1 MLKWMTSLKQQTWG
15 VSRQETNASATLGG
29 FYEWTGNIWVYPAGW
44 LRSRAEKISTY
55 SMIHHNKVFGRGW
68 WCHRWRWWGVI
79 CESERK
85 KKRRRWRR
93 KRIRKRGEL
102 KKKTHGEVGYL
113 LCVTHGNKRCWPVDD
128 SPQLYQPCTLTSR
141 RDAHAI
147 RHDTH
152 GRNNKSYTLS

>member
-1 MLKWMTSLKQQTWG
+1 MCTFNPERHFSKTEQAFKQADDYLRGKKKWHFEHVRMG
-15 VSRQETNASATLGG
+15 VRSRAYFPEHNQRVILFHYSINVKMDDVTQATNMRRSRQKTSASATLGG
-29 FYEWTGNIWVYPAGW
+29 VYEWTGNIWVYPAGW

-93 KRIRKRGEL
+93 KRIRKRGE
-102 KKKTHGEVGYL
+102 
-113 LCVTHGNKRCWPVDD
+113 
-128 SPQLYQPCTLTSR
+128 
-141 RDAHAI
+141 
-147 RHDTH
+147 
-152 GRNNKSYTLS
+152 